1 MIGADQMDL
10 SRTASGS
17 LIISINIHIYSFSI
31 NREPVKNYLADF
43 FLPGSVARP
52 GDVLIRRWQN
62 GQDVAV
68 DVTVASPLSP
78 TYVAGAAAEAGR
90 TLSKAYDRKMRDT
103 AEACRTQGLKFSP
116 LAVETLGGFHCVAT
130 DVVRRLGQALARKKG
145 CDEREPTSQLFSRIS
160 VTLMRANAAMINSRS
175 HDVISAEVDG
185 AG

>member
-1 MIGADQMDL
+1 MCPLWNADL
-10 SRTASGS
+10 GPSKE
-17 LIISINIHIYSFSI
+17 
-31 NREPVKNYLADF
+31 EPHL
-43 FLPGSVARP
+43 LPGSVARP

-130 DVVRRLGQALARKKG
+130 NVVRRLGQALARKKG

-185 AG
+185 AE